1 MLAEKEGLQ
10 GRTEI
15 KACPP
20 NLAGSLKRMVG
31 RRCCLSSLTASTEF
45 FERWVAG
52 NRKYRGFTKN
62 RLIIRNLAWIK
73 AELADVSFAVA
84 ACLLWQLGLSVF
96 ERWVAKYKNKKTSQN
111 RMIIRD
117 LARLGAELAEGSF
130 AVATECFWAVLGGR
144 QKTERLHKNG
154 LRSSI
159 RKNSKGY
166 QILAPN
172 LAGPWEGS
180 FDGEE
185 MQLLRSCH
193 NGGHTCRS
201 VKEIRF

>member
-1 MLAEKEGLQ
+1 MSLNDEWRETK
-10 GRTEI
+10 I
-15 KACPP
+15 KKT
-20 NLAGSLKRMVG
+20 SQ
-31 RRCCLSSLTASTEF
+31 
-45 FERWVAG
+45 
-52 NRKYRGFTKN
+52 N
-62 RLIIRNLAWIK
+62 RLIIRDPAWIK
-73 AELADVSFAVA
+73 AELTEKSFAVA
-84 ACLLWQLGLSVF
+84 ACFLWRLELSVF
-96 ERWVAKYKNKKTSQN
+96 ERWVAGKRKYRDFTKQIDHQRSCKTRGWTGRRILRRCYWVFLSGAWGEAENREASQN
-111 RMIIRD
+111 R
-117 LARLGAELAEGSF
+117 
-130 AVATECFWAVLGGR
+130 
-144 QKTERLHKNG
+144 

-159 RKNSKGY
+159 RKNSKGD